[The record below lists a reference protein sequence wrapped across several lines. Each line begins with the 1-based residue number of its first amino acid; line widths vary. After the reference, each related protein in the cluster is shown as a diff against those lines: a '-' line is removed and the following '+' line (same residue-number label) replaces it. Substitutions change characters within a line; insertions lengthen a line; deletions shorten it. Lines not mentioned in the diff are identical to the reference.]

1 MELNPGVRTVDTVA
15 MFRVV
20 AFVLLAITGAFA
32 QFPGQQDVAAL
43 KLRAEAGDVD
53 AQGKLAESYLAS
65 FYYSDAV
72 KWYRVAAEKGV
83 LNAQWQLGQI
93 LVSGKPAF
101 PKRSDKVKAD
111 PPQGVRW
118 LKKAASQGHDRA
130 QLSLARCY
138 EQGLGV
144 TKDQAEAFKWFT
156 LAARQNGL
164 LANAHRDQ
172 LALKLS
178 AKEIVEGQRR
188 ADAFVL
194 GAQPSVWEGVALK
207 GISGPP
213 ERRLALINGS
223 TIAVR
228 ELFTLTLD
236 GAKVELRCESIR
248 ESSVVLSNGNEIK
261 ELFLPR

>member
-223 TIAVR
+223 TVAVR

-248 ESSVVLSNGNEIK
+248 ESSVVLSIGTEIK

>member
-1 MELNPGVRTVDTVA
+1 MC
-15 MFRVV
+15 RVV
-20 AFVLLAITGAFA
+20 ALILLTIIGAFA

-43 KLRAEAGDVD
+43 KLRAETGDVK
-53 AQGKLAESYLAS
+53 AQDKLAESYLAS
-65 FYYSDAV
+65 FYFSDAV
-72 KWYRVAAEKGV
+72 KWYRSAAEKGV

-111 PPQGVRW
+111 PAQGVRW

-144 TKDQAEAFKWFT
+144 NQDQTEAFKWYT

-164 LANAHRDQ
+164 LANAYRDQ
-172 LALKLS
+172 LALKLNP
-178 AKEIVEGQRR
+178 KEIVEGQRR
-188 ADAFVL
+188 ADTFVL
-194 GAQPSVWEGVALK
+194 GVQPSVWEGVALK

-223 TIAVR
+223 TVAVR

-248 ESSVVLSNGNEIK
+248 ESSVVLSTGTEIK